1 MSPALSFAL
10 SISVCDCSLPCSSL
24 FIITDTIAS
33 SIALFV
39 LLSISDVTSVTPCDS
54 FVSVL
59 LMSVICILKKLKVS
73 VNSLPTNAAIRHT
86 TTNIQ
91 KCFFNVLLVAFASSF
106 LVIIFFLPVCL
117 VFKVLNSI
125 PNVPPSF
132 Q

>member
-24 FIITDTIAS
+24 FIITATIAS

-39 LLSISDVTSVTPCDS
+39 LLSISDVTSVTPCAS
-54 FVSVL
+54 FVSL
-59 LMSVICILKKLKVS
+59 LISVICILKKLKVS

-91 KCFFNVLLVAFASSF
+91 KCFLNVLLAAFASSF
-106 LVIIFFLPVCL
+106 LVIILFLPVCL